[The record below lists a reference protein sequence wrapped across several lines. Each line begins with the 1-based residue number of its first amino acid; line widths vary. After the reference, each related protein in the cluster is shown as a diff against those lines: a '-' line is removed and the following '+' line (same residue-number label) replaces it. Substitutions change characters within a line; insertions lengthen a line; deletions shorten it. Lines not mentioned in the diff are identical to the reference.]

1 MISRKTGLL
10 IANIVSNNFVHEVR
24 ESYNSVRNYK
34 YVQRVKADVLR
45 DFLFEY
51 GVRGYSIEKI
61 CKSYDSKQDLKEN
74 IMNMHTGVFY
84 NRVNYSNY
92 QGRGQEDLKAIT
104 TGIFDKKIQSESLET
119 LENYLRVDGY
129 IFENGKLYEINT
141 DVDEKASII
150 KTKFNRLNLGQ
161 QEEFQKFYNDMN
173 EHFENSKWE
182 DSIHNSRKLYE
193 IVLMECAKYYSH
205 NIIKDN
211 AITGNEKPVQVRE
224 YLDKK
229 NYFSEDESNIIR
241 YYYKYISNIAS
252 HPKIALQEQAD
263 FSRVISVNTMLYAL
277 NRLEK
282 FI

>member
-10 IANIVSNNFVHEVR
+10 VANIVSNSFVHEVR
-24 ESYNSVRNYK
+24 ESYNSGRNYK
-34 YVQRVKADVLR
+34 YVQRVNADKLR

-51 GVRGYSIEKI
+51 GARGYSIEKV
-61 CKSYDSKQDLKEN
+61 CKSYDTKQELKEN
-74 IMNMHTGVFY
+74 IMNMHTGIFY
-84 NRVNYSNY
+84 NKSNY
-92 QGRGQEDLKAIT
+92 TKYQDHGQYDLKSIIV
-104 TGIFDKKIQSESLET
+104 GLFDKGIQKESHET

-129 IFENGKLYEINT
+129 IYENGKLYEINT

-150 KTKFNRLNLGQ
+150 KTKFKKLNFNQ
-161 QEEFQKFYNDMN
+161 QEEFEKFYNDMN

-193 IVLMECAKYYSH
+193 IVLKECAKYYSF
-205 NIIKDN
+205 NVLKDSK
-211 AITGNEKPVQVRE
+211 ITGKEKPVEIRE
-224 YLDKK
+224 YLEKN
-229 NYFSEDESNIIR
+229 NYFSEDEANIIR

-263 FSRVISVNTMLYAL
+263 FSRVMSVNTMLYAL

>member
-1 MISRKTGLL
+1 MISRKTVLL
-10 IANIVSNNFVHEVR
+10 IANIVSNSFVHEVR
-24 ESYNSVRNYK
+24 ESYNSGRNYK
-34 YVQRVKADVLR
+34 YVQRVNADVLR

-61 CKSYDSKQDLKEN
+61 CKSYDSKQNLKEN

-84 NRVNYSNY
+84 NKVNYSNY

-141 DVDEKASII
+141 DVNEKASII

-193 IVLMECAKYYSH
+193 IVLMECAKYYSSYVA
-205 NIIKDN
+205 KDN
-211 AITGNEKPVQVRE
+211 EI
-224 YLDKK
+224 
-229 NYFSEDESNIIR
+229 SERNSMMDALIRDRNKQQDEQINR
-241 YYYKYISNIAS
+241 IAS
-252 HPKIALQEQAD
+252 SLKVDYKDFKDAEKLEMDIDLGENMREQLKNVFAILIKTGIALE
-263 FSRVISVNTMLYAL
+263 
-277 NRLEK
+277 
-282 FI
+282 